1 MFQFTGFPSIRYGL
15 AYGYMRCAHVG
26 FPIQKSPDHGIF
38 APPRSLSQLITSFIG
53 SQCQGIRPALF
64 FAWPFRYY
72 SVNIWRLVGLLFLY
86 FVAFATPRF
95 VSISTFNVF
104 LDVLYMQFSRYI
116 RDAFCMGAYQK
127 IVWRLSSLLVRTTA
141 YFVIHW
147 HVMPRRR
154 KLCFRVRSHTASLF
168 LFLTDMFYQPFKH
181 KTSFM
186 LKSLVKPVI
195 ITAFPRCIRLHPL
208 VLFYF
213 YRLFLPSAFF
223 RDPAATCFPMPSP
236 A

>member
-15 AYGYMRCAHVG
+15 AYGYMRASHVG

-38 APPRSLSQLITSFIG
+38 APPRSFSQLITSFIG

-127 IVWRLSSLLVRTTA
+127 IVWRLSSSLVKTAA
-141 YFVIHW
+141 YFLIHW

-154 KLCFRVRSHTASLF
+154 KLRFRVRSHTASL

-181 KTSFM
+181 KIPFM

-195 ITAFPRCIRLHPL
+195 ITAFPRCIRLHL
-208 VLFYF
+208 FFGAVLF
-213 YRLFLPSAFF
+213 S
-223 RDPAATCFPMPSP
+223 
-236 A
+236 